1 MSAAIEFDG
10 GTSTL
15 FDIPVGG
22 FWFRIKIWNLEHE
35 NSPVDGPPGTRGM
48 LSGPD
53 RSAQVA
59 ALGAARDEHG
69 SAGGSIPPT
78 VDAWKPW

>member
-1 MSAAIEFDG
+1 MHGRRCDTATDRKAGVTMSAAIEFDG

-35 NSPVDGPPGTRGM
+35 NSPP
-48 LSGPD
+48 
-53 RSAQVA
+53 
-59 ALGAARDEHG
+59 
-69 SAGGSIPPT
+69 
-78 VDAWKPW
+78 